1 MTRRQ
6 EQFIND
12 AKKSLE
18 EARQWLDLAMYY
30 SGENMPD
37 NELEKTREVYDTIC
51 TAIDRL

>member
-30 SGENMPD
+30 SGDTMPE
-37 NELEKTREVYDTIC
+37 NELEKTREAYNNIC
-51 TAIDRL
+51 SAIDKL